1 MKKYEKPVAERIN
14 LQIDEEIATDISGP
28 SMNGDLVI
36 RPEEP

>member
-1 MKKYEKPVAERIN
+1 MKKYEKPVAEMIN

-28 SMNGDLVI
+28 SMNGELVI